1 MFLIG
6 SLKHLASFKVAL
18 EVFFKKKWGFMI
30 FIAVIWNWLFWSMA
44 GNVLNS
50 LQKKIKRKIALGD
63 EN

>member
-1 MFLIG
+1 
-6 SLKHLASFKVAL
+6 
-18 EVFFKKKWGFMI
+18 MI

>member
-6 SLKHLASFKVAL
+6 ILKHLASFKVAL
-18 EVFFKKKWGFMI
+18 EVLKKWGFMI

-50 LQKKIKRKIALGD
+50 LQKRIKRKIALGD